1 MKRMRFLVLSILSL
15 YSINVVLAGSRF
27 IKSIIRQNSNTLV
40 GAAITNKTSL
50 IAQLLDE
57 MHLDDHAVE
66 EVLDALDQA
75 KWYNQSAA
83 KSMLNKWLMD
93 LEQTGVVIPW
103 RKGSI
108 LPHSLLGEKCLCKY
122 VGDGHAWN
130 AHGWGAKAHGEH
142 PVDDE
147 LAARLEYN
155 DYQGLQVYLKGLK
168 TTPSSVNAVSR
179 AAQEAE
185 RLNYTKS
192 VFELNAWLSAA
203 QSDAFTTTDQQ
214 MLGYTRESRRTT
226 SDPVSKDRGWGSDE
240 QSSTP
245 AGSLSG
251 PQAQGFGT
259 HFQETS
265 IGSSDAIN
273 PSETSNRQLEGTTSS
288 NGTMSGYST
297 NSGGENSFKRQRI
310 NSESQDPSSQ
320 APHEGNQNQSE
331 YQSVSYPSGAQP
343 TELVSTQPTKPLRS
357 ILKPAKPVSNPLS
370 PALEEA
376 LSDMARCPHCGQPI
390 SQDSHSNPIRTV
402 KLISIRQVDPRG
414 QAVLTRTKPLPNNSI
429 TQEQPQHSSLPDQLS
444 YAPEPTPQQSQPPS
458 SRSISPIPIRSP
470 VGDNPQKQASSGP
483 YSYASS
489 EGVPV
494 SYSTRVRPVIDDAY
508 IKRNSQEVGYIPEI
522 PVYRKRVKRSSR
534 SGGTQSIQQ
543 SSNSQS
549 PPTLTSSPTFPS
561 LSIVPPEEAPVKKER
576 TPTGLISITSETLPS
591 SSPDQTPMAQ
601 DPPSIGSHAL
611 TQSPIPFTTLN
622 QPSTSPSSQIGTPII
637 QSRVDS
643 RSDLQSPTS
652 TFTRKG
658 SFLKGDTYDGS
669 LDHRSQDYDIL
680 LILPDDQTVSTSTSN
695 QVVAPGVKLLSE
707 NERTDLSQLQELVCD
722 PSRAKELKVKVN
734 NVSYEVLRQLST
746 FNGCTPDIMCQS
758 LPIIVPK
765 LLLDD
770 CEDMMHFH
778 KDNQQIIH
786 CINESMT
793 KILDDV
799 NDLLRTTLP
808 SDKDLIT
815 SIIATYISDDDV
827 DVVDKVKEGIES

>member
-15 YSINVVLAGSRF
+15 YSINVVLAGSHV

-57 MHLDDHAVE
+57 MRIDDHAVE

-83 KSMLNKWLMD
+83 KSMLNKWLVD

-103 RKGSI
+103 RKGGI
-108 LPHSLLGEKCLCKY
+108 LPRSLLGEKCLCKY
-122 VGDGHAWN
+122 LGDGHAWD
-130 AHGWGAKAHGEH
+130 AHGWGAKAHGQH
-142 PVDDE
+142 PVEDE
-147 LAARLEYN
+147 LAARVKYN

-168 TTPSSVNAVSR
+168 ATPSNVNAVSR

-203 QSDAFTTTDQQ
+203 QPDEFTTADQQ
-214 MLGYTRESRRTT
+214 LPGYTRESRRTT

-240 QSSTP
+240 QSFTP
-245 AGSLSG
+245 AGPLSG
-251 PQAQGFGT
+251 PQAQGFGS
-259 HFQETS
+259 HSQETFV
-265 IGSSDAIN
+265 GSSDAIN
-273 PSETSNRQLEGTTSS
+273 PSEASNRELEGTTSS

-297 NSGGENSFKRQRI
+297 SSGGENPFKRQRI
-310 NSESQDPSSQ
+310 NSESQHPSSQ
-320 APHEGNQNQSE
+320 APDEENQNQSE
-331 YQSVSYPSGAQP
+331 YQSVSYPSGAQS

-357 ILKPAKPVSNPLS
+357 ILKPAKPVSNQLS

-402 KLISIRQVDPRG
+402 KLISIRQIDPRG
-414 QAVLTRTKPLPNNSI
+414 QAVLTRIKPLPNNSI
-429 TQEQPQHSSLPDQLS
+429 TKEQPQHSLPPDQLP
-444 YAPEPTPQQSQPPS
+444 YAPEPTPQQSQPHS
-458 SRSISPIPIRSP
+458 SRSISPIPIRSS
-470 VGDNPQKQASSGP
+470 VDKNSQTQASIGP

-494 SYSTRVRPVIDDAY
+494 SYSTRARPVIDDAY
-508 IKRNSQEVGYIPEI
+508 IKRNSQEVGYIPTI
-522 PVYRKRVKRSSR
+522 PVYRKRVKRSS
-534 SGGTQSIQQ
+534 SGGDTQSIQQ
-543 SSNSQS
+543 SPNSQS
-549 PPTLTSSPTFPS
+549 SPTSTPTPTFPS

-576 TPTGLISITSETLPS
+576 TPTGLLSISSETSPS

-611 TQSPIPFTTLN
+611 TQSPTPLTTLN
-622 QPSTSPSSQIGTPII
+622 QPSTSPSSQIGVPIM
-637 QSRVDS
+637 QSRVDP
-643 RSDLQSPTS
+643 RSDLQSPKS
-652 TFTRKG
+652 TITRKG

-669 LDHRSQDYDIL
+669 LDNRSKDYDIL
-680 LILPDDQTVSTSTSN
+680 PILPDDQTLPTSTSN
-695 QVVAPGVKLLSE
+695 QVVTPGVNLLSQ
-707 NERTDLSQLQELVCD
+707 NERADLSQLQELVCH
-722 PSRAKELKVKVN
+722 PFRVEELKVKVKI
-734 NVSYEVLRQLST
+734 VSYEVLRQLST
-746 FNGCTPDIMCQS
+746 FNGCSPNIMCQS

-770 CEDMMHFH
+770 CEDMLHFH
-778 KDNQQIIH
+778 KENQQITH
-786 CINESMT
+786 CINEIMT
-793 KILDDV
+793 KMLNDV
-799 NDLLRTTLP
+799 NSLLRTTLP

-815 SIIATYISDDDV
+815 SIIVTYISDDDV
-827 DVVDKVKEGIES
+827 DD